1 MSNLPVTQ
9 AAPSQDAAIIEQ
21 AVIAGDLS
29 NLTPQMRM
37 QYYMK
42 VCDSLGLNP
51 FTKPFDYIKLNG
63 KLTLYAKRDATD
75 QLRKTHG
82 VSINITSRDTVAEVY
97 IVTAQ
102 AVNAEGRTD
111 EATGAVCI
119 SGLKGE
125 NLANA
130 MMKAET
136 KAKRRVTLSICGLGW
151 MDETEAPTVPGASF
165 VEAEHPTPEV
175 LPIPATTEPVKETP
189 RPRLVND
196 DGSVRKMTDAQ
207 IKRMWALTHKHGV
220 AEEALADYIQIE
232 MGFEKPSEIPIAK
245 ADSLFQWI
253 ESHPVAADARK

>member
-1 MSNLPVTQ
+1 MSNLPVSQ
-9 AAPSQDAAIIEQ
+9 ASQQDAAIIEQ
-21 AVIAGDLS
+21 TVIAGDLS
-29 NLTPQMRM
+29 RLTPQMRV

-51 FTKPFDYIKLNG
+51 YTKPFDYINLNG
-63 KLTLYAKRDATD
+63 KLTLYAKRDCTD
-75 QLRKTHG
+75 QLRKTNG
-82 VSINITSRDTVAEVY
+82 VSITIPGRDTVAEVY

-125 NLANA
+125 ALANA

-151 MDETEAPTVPGASF
+151 MDETEAPTVPGATF
-165 VEAEHPTPEV
+165 VEAEHPTPEA
-175 LPIPATTEPVKETP
+175 LPVAAEPEHPKDTP

-207 IKRMWALTHKHGV
+207 VKRMWALSHKHGIK
-220 AEEALADYIQIE
+220 EEELADHIQIE
-232 MGFEKPSEIPIAK
+232 MGFEKPSEIPIAQ
-245 ADSLFQWI
+245 ADDLFKWI